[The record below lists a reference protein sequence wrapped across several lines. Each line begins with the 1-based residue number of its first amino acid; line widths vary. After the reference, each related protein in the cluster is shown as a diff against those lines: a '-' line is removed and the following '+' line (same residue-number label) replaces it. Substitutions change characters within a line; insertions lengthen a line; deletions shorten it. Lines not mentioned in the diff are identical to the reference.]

1 MFKFINRYFGFSVL
15 VIIFGFIGIGEMI
28 RATRYMSV
36 APDYLFPETAIEQG
50 EAAIEEYGCGSCHT
64 IPGISSADARVG
76 SSLEDFGERTF
87 IAGELS
93 NTPENLII
101 FLLDPQQINPGTDMP
116 DLGLSPEEAANIA
129 AYLYTLQ
136 D

>member
-1 MFKFINRYFGFSVL
+1 MFRFINRYFGFSTL
-15 VIIFGFIGIGEMI
+15 VIIFGFIGMGELI

-36 APDYLFPETAIEQG
+36 APDYVFSDTVIEQG
-50 EAAIEEYGCGSCHT
+50 EAAIEVYGCGSCHT

-76 SSLEDFGERTF
+76 ASLEDFGERTF
-87 IAGELS
+87 VAGELA
-93 NTPENLII
+93 NTPENLIA

-116 DLGLSPEEAANIA
+116 NLGLSPEEAANIA
-129 AYLYTLQ
+129 AYLYMLQ